1 MATYNCSNGECIE
14 IANVSCRATQ
24 ADVGYGCG
32 CERAGQDR
40 RCCIG
45 PTGVTGPAGATGATG
60 ATGPIGP
67 TGPAAPAALSD
78 YALVYNAG
86 AQTVPAG
93 GAVSFDSNGTVRGAI
108 AHTANTSDILLGAAG
123 DYEITVGGA
132 DEGFAV
138 YLNGVPAPA
147 GRSGEI
153 ILTAPAGARLS
164 LVNTSGAEIS
174 LPEDRAGNISMVI
187 KRLA

>member
-1 MATYNCSNGECIE
+1 MY
-14 IANVSCRATQ
+14 
-24 ADVGYGCG
+24 GY
-32 CERAGQDR
+32 
-40 RCCIG
+40 
-45 PTGVTGPAGATGATG
+45 
-60 ATGPIGP
+60 TGPIGP

-174 LPEDRAGNISMVI
+174 LPEDGAGNISMVI

>member
-1 MATYNCSNGECIE
+1 M
-14 IANVSCRATQ
+14 
-24 ADVGYGCG
+24 
-32 CERAGQDR
+32 
-40 RCCIG
+40 
-45 PTGVTGPAGATGATG
+45 
-60 ATGPIGP
+60 
-67 TGPAAPAALSD
+67 
-78 YALVYNAG
+78 
-86 AQTVPAG
+86 
-93 GAVSFDSNGTVRGAI
+93 RGAI

>member
-1 MATYNCSNGECIE
+1 MY
-14 IANVSCRATQ
+14 
-24 ADVGYGCG
+24 GYT
-32 CERAGQDR
+32 
-40 RCCIG
+40 G
-45 PTGVTGPAGATGATG
+45 PTGP
-60 ATGPIGP
+60 TGPIGP

-108 AHTANTSDILLGAAG
+108 AH
-123 DYEITVGGA
+123 VGGA

-174 LPEDRAGNISMVI
+174 LPEDGAGNISMVI